1 MMGGPPQN
9 PRENMDYGSR
19 MPPYGQGMY
28 GQGGPP
34 PGYNG
39 MDRGGYGGMG
49 GMGMSGGHNSYLP

>member
-1 MMGGPPQN
+1 MMGGQQRN
-9 PRENMDYGSR
+9 PREEYGSR

-34 PGYNG
+34 PGHNG

-49 GMGMSGGHNSYLP
+49 HMGMGGPNSYL